1 MRYWRSFAA
10 TNLKMIKKTGIEI
23 REISL
28 QTDLEIQQIL
38 NDRWLENKT
47 RHPRPQRPGLAL
59 AGYHRYLDK
68 LRIQIF
74 GKTEVGYL
82 AQLEVPECEKRLRQF
97 FAARIPALIISD
109 GQPAQKNLVSAASRY
124 HTSVLTSNLKT
135 SVLVSRLSSF
145 LYRHFS
151 QKIRI
156 NGVLLDIKGVGTL
169 LTGDSGIGKSESALE
184 LVNKGHQLVSDDLIE
199 FYLDPYDRPVG
210 RSIERIK
217 QWIEVRGLGIINI
230 VDIFGIGAL
239 LPEKKLDL
247 VIKLEKWSPR
257 KKYDRLGEGK
267 LSFNILGKEIP
278 MFIIPVAPGR
288 NISTLVEVAVKYYM
302 SRKNGSKSFIEY
314 LDAQQNE
321 TEKRKTD

>member
-1 MRYWRSFAA
+1 
-10 TNLKMIKKTGIEI
+10 MIKKTGIEI

-82 AQLEVPECEKRLRQF
+82 AQLEAPECEKRLRQF

-109 GQPAQKNLVSAASRY
+109 GQPAQENLVSAASRY

>member
-1 MRYWRSFAA
+1 
-10 TNLKMIKKTGIEI
+10 MIKKTGIEI

-82 AQLEVPECEKRLRQF
+82 AQLEAPECEKRLRQF

-109 GQPAQKNLVSAASRY
+109 GQPAQENLVSADSRY
-124 HTSVLTSNLKT
+124 HTSDLTSNLKT

-145 LYRHFS
+145 LSRHFS

-257 KKYDRLGEGK
+257 KKYDLLGEGK

>member
-1 MRYWRSFAA
+1 M
-10 TNLKMIKKTGIEI
+10 
-23 REISL
+23 
-28 QTDLEIQQIL
+28 
-38 NDRWLENKT
+38 
-47 RHPRPQRPGLAL
+47 
-59 AGYHRYLDK
+59 
-68 LRIQIF
+68 
-74 GKTEVGYL
+74 
-82 AQLEVPECEKRLRQF
+82 
-97 FAARIPALIISD
+97 
-109 GQPAQKNLVSAASRY
+109 
-124 HTSVLTSNLKT
+124 
-135 SVLVSRLSSF
+135 VSRLSSF

-151 QKIRI
+151 KKIRI
-156 NGVLLDIKGVGTL
+156 NGVLLDIKGIGTL

-199 FYLDPYDRPVG
+199 FYLDPYDRPIG
-210 RSIERIK
+210 QTIEKIK

-247 VIKLEKWSPR
+247 VIKLEKWSHR

-278 MFIIPVAPGR
+278 MFVIPVAPGR

-314 LDAQQNE
+314 LDAQQHE